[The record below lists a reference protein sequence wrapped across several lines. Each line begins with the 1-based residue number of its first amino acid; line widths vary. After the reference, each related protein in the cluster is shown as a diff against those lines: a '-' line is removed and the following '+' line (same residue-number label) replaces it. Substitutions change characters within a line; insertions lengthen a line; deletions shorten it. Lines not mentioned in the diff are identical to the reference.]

1 MRFFCKLRHTSVS
14 QSSSKKETASMIR
27 STRLARWAL
36 GLMVLLAGSA
46 SLPAVD
52 LYVTGLDFNTQKNV
66 FGKIDSASLVYSQ
79 LNSDI
84 GGNAATYT
92 SGLAW
97 NPNISQFNM
106 LRDDGTFSTIT
117 TTGTM
122 GSVASGLTWGSLS
135 YNPASSTMYSVNG
148 STLNTVNPATG
159 AQSNIGSP
167 GLFDVYGSAFVNGTM
182 YGTTATLDRSTFQF
196 DIRYGSFNLGTGAFT
211 AITLSND
218 STYDFL
224 RLAYDGSTLFGLNT
238 VGSLYTLNPT
248 TGAYTGLGTVTGF
261 PSGQLQF
268 FAMSVPVAVPEPS
281 TYALAAIATGVMA
294 AIARRSKAR
303 RA

>member
-1 MRFFCKLRHTSVS
+1 
-14 QSSSKKETASMIR
+14 MIR

-52 LYVTGLDFNTQKNV
+52 LYVTGYNFNTQKNV
-66 FGKIDSASLVYSQ
+66 FGKIDSTTRVYSQ

-84 GGNAATYT
+84 GGNNANGTY
-92 SGLAW
+92 GLAW
-97 NPNISQFNM
+97 NPNNSQFNM

-122 GSVASGLTWGSLS
+122 GFVASGLTPGNLS

-148 STLNTVNPATG
+148 SALKTVNPATG

-167 GLFDVYGSAFVNGTM
+167 GVVNVSGSAFVNGTM
-182 YGTTATLDRSTFQF
+182 YGTAANFTPQLSN
-196 DIRYGSFNLGTGAFT
+196 RYGRFNLSTGAFT
-211 AITLSND
+211 AITPSND
-218 STYDFL
+218 TTYSSL
-224 RLAYDGSTLFGLNT
+224 RLAYDDTTLFGLNSSGT
-238 VGSLYTLNPT
+238 LYTLNPT
-248 TGAYTGLGTVTGF
+248 TGAYTGLGTVTGV
-261 PSGQLQF
+261 GQFQLS
-268 FAMSVPVAVPEPS
+268 AMSVAIAVPEPS

-294 AIARRSKAR
+294 AIARRRKAR
-303 RA
+303 KA